1 MKTGEVIR
9 KKIDNDDG
17 TITLV
22 FYTDEKKVAKAIV
35 DKNYDVIKLEGEI
48 PDGMVNQ
55 YYDNGNI
62 LAEAYYKDSKREGL
76 TKIYTK
82 TVCCGLNCICTMTR
96 PKG

>member
-9 KKIDNDDG
+9 KKTDNDDG
-17 TITLV
+17 TTTLV
-22 FYTDEKKVAKAIV
+22 FYTDGKEVAKAIV
-35 DKNYDVIKLEGEI
+35 DKNYDVIKLEGKI

-76 TKIYTK
+76 NKDISRKRY
-82 TVCCGLNCICTMTR
+82 VVA
-96 PKG
+96 